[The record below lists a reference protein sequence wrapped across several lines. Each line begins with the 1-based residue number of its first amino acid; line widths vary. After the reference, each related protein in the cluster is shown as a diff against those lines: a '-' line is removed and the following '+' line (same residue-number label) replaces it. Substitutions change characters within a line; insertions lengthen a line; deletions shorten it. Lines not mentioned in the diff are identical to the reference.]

1 MSVTRPLTLADAP
14 ALAALQRADADHLGP
29 WQPRRPT
36 LSTVDGQLASI
47 SALLDE
53 HAAGRAAPFV
63 IVDDDRVVGSITL
76 ATVIRGAFQ
85 SCSVGYALAAD
96 AQGRGLATA
105 ALREAVAHAFDDLRL
120 HRVQA
125 ETLVHNERSR
135 RVLDRV
141 GFVQYGEAPDYLCID
156 GQWQTCALYQLLTP
170 TPDRVRPV

>member
-1 MSVTRPLTLADAP
+1 MSVLRLLSITDAQ
-14 ALAALQRADADHLGP
+14 ALAALQRDDAEHLGP
-29 WQPRRPT
+29 WQPRRPALAT
-36 LSTVDGQLASI
+36 LDGQLASI
-47 SALLDE
+47 SAQLDE

-63 IVDDDRVVGSITL
+63 IVDGGRVVGAITL

-105 ALREAVAHAFDDLRL
+105 ALREAVAHAFGYLRL

-125 ETLVHNERSR
+125 ETLVHNDRSR

-170 TPDRVRPV
+170 TPERVQAQ